1 MHRTLNSSL
10 SDQQETLK
18 IKVQQEPF
26 INVAGLCYMDSGT
39 ATEYACVKESDLTCA
54 QIWSI

>member
-26 INVAGLCYMDSGT
+26 INVP